1 MGVKKG
7 EAQASAEHLNIKADT
22 EPRRLGTSYTQY
34 LWLKTSIQSI
44 SKTNLL
50 LLLLNPIHQTLPI
63 THKYV
68 NNPKA

>member
-34 LWLKTSIQSI
+34 FWMF
-44 SKTNLL
+44 
-50 LLLLNPIHQTLPI
+50 
-63 THKYV
+63 
-68 NNPKA
+68 